1 MIRFLAYQYRY
12 ACRAGLGRRQAL
24 ARALRSYIRGF

>member
-12 ACRAGLGRRQAL
+12 ACRTGCGRRQAF
-24 ARALRSYIRGF
+24 ARALRSYWMGF